1 MKRTGISLLLVALLS
16 AASLAFGADAKWT
29 MWNKPRASFTMIA
42 HRGAGDLA
50 PENCMS
56 SLELSWSMGA
66 TPEVDVRTTK
76 DGRIVMFHDGN
87 FARIL
92 PDAPEE
98 LKKKQIKDLTFD
110 EARALDIGAFRGEK
124 YKGEKIVSIEE
135 IVEALKKGRGSPGR
149 DRRQGRRLG
158 TTREGDLRRS
168 LPSNAHDRPG
178 RLAGEMGGD
187 LPEFGRNAL
196 DGLGSNER
204 RATLGAI

>member
-135 IVEALKKGRGSPGR
+135 IVEALKKDG
-149 DRRQGRRLG
+149 GRRVVIDVKDVDLEQLAKAIYDARFQVTL
-158 TTREGDLRRS
+158 TTDREDL
-168 LPSNAHDRPG
+168 
-178 RLAGEMGGD
+178 LAKWAEIC
-187 LPEFGRNAL
+187 RVH
-196 DGLGSNER
+196 
-204 RATLGAI
+204 